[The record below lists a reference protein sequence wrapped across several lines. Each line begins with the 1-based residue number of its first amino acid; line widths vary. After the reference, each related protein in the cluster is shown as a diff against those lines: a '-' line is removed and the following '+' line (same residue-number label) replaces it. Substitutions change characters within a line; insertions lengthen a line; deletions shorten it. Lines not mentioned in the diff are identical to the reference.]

1 MTIVKTDIRGEKK
14 MANQQIVWEYT
25 ISRTCFDMSNSMSPK
40 RLRFSN
46 TIVVK
51 KQSSFVLYT
60 INQIYLIWQL
70 SDMIKEDLSYLHSN
84 LIQELISLEP
94 WQKRLKLVGLKGQAL
109 LTCKTPEPK
118 EIPNKYP
125 SHTNPRLSIHCI
137 ACFHL

>member
-1 MTIVKTDIRGEKK
+1 

-25 ISRTCFDMSNSMSPK
+25 ISRTCFDISNSMSPN
-40 RLRFSN
+40 RFRFSN

-51 KQSSFVLYT
+51 KLSLSIFVYAMNV
-60 INQIYLIWQL
+60 IICQL
-70 SDMIKEDLSYLHSN
+70 SDMIKGNLSYLRSN

-94 WQKRLKLVGLKGQAL
+94 WQKILRLLVQENQVQ